1 MTHVHTIFVEALRN
15 TFSSLYPDESWRS
28 LKISMEYPASK
39 DDYPGIWLAFD
50 PIGQLRTVGIG
61 HVEDDIQEGVA
72 SSPIMRR
79 RRWSFA
85 GRVSFTIVTL
95 SGLERYRLYDEL
107 VKIIAFSQQKND
119 RAIFRNTIEQD
130 PLMMVTVN
138 WDEIDQAGFGASQG
152 TPWGGDEILYE
163 ATLQI
168 TCIGE
173 FISDEQKG
181 ILLPISGVDV
191 FYWADPPEHD
201 PTTPGGWT

>member
-15 TFSSLYPDESWRS
+15 TFSAVYPDAEWRGI
-28 LKISMEYPASK
+28 KISMEYPASK

-50 PIGQLRTVGIG
+50 PIGALRTVGIG
-61 HVEDDIQEGVA
+61 HVEDHVEGDN
-72 SSPIMRR
+72 PIVRR

-95 SGLERYRLYDEL
+95 SGLERYRIYDEL
-107 VKIIAFSQQKND
+107 VKVIAFSQQRDD

-130 PLMMVTVN
+130 PFMRVTVN

-173 FISDEQKG
+173 FISDVQKG

-191 FYWADPPEHD
+191 YYWAVPLESD
-201 PTTPGGWT
+201 PTSPGGWT